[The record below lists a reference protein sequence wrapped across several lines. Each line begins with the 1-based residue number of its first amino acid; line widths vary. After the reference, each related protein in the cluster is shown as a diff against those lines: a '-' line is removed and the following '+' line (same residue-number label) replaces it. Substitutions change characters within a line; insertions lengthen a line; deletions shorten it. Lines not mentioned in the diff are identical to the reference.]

1 MGNLYEIINEIEML
15 LESDLSVEENIID
28 NNTGKIVS
36 VGARLDKLEIDQKT
50 KFENLALY
58 IKNITADA
66 EAIRNEEKT
75 LADRR
80 RVLENQAERLK
91 AYLTMNLQM
100 AGFEKF
106 ETPRCKM
113 SFRKSTSVEID
124 ENANIP
130 KDYVTIKVTE
140 TPNKKMITDAIKEG
154 ELIDGCRLVEK
165 YNLQIK

>member
-1 MGNLYEIINEIEML
+1 MANLYEINKAIDDL
-15 LESDLSVEENIID
+15 LESDIQRDEELIENA
-28 NNTGKIVS
+28 TGNV
-36 VGARLDKLEIDQKT
+36 VTMEEALDKLEIDQKT